1 MNDIGT
7 LRSIFFINMEHK
19 EDYWKN
25 DIVTKKRYAIDL
37 IKKIGMLDR
46 KSITTPRDS
55 NVKISKEY

>member
-1 MNDIGT
+1 
-7 LRSIFFINMEHK
+7 MEHK